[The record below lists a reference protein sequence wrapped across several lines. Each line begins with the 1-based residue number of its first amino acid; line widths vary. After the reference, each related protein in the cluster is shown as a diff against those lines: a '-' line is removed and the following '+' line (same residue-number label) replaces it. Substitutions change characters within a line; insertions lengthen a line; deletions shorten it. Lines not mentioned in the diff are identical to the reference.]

1 MIGQYIQRMHQGSD
15 PGRPM
20 TNGGGGGSSQTYY
33 ANQDKL
39 FGAQADIATNLYNQY
54 ASLAPG
60 YLQNSMDM
68 TNEAMDGTLAEKMR
82 QQAGNDAA
90 AANGNSWD
98 AANRNMS
105 RMGAN
110 FSTDRMLSEMNK
122 NSIMGAANM
131 TGALNNATGAAED
144 QKWNRNAGA
153 YGQIAGM
160 GNGAMQGMGS
170 AASGY
175 GQMSGQIASN
185 NAANAAGYGKFGA
198 AMVSGSKWADGGYI
212 EKKPGL
218 HLANGGPAFQNY
230 LQPVSWRNQA
240 TNGNLGSGG
249 TNPLLMLGGMAAA
262 KLAFDEFGPD
272 VKSAMRA
279 GLRGAKDSVTGLYNS
294 ATAPAAGEFTVD
306 QTLDPSYVQ
315 PFDYAAQDAMY
326 AGQPDG
332 AVLYEAD
339 GGYIRRGLRLA
350 GGGYASQIGAPS
362 ENENSRQGY
371 YEAPNPYVRM
381 GEAAAV
387 NQGAKYGYGA
397 AKDAWNGTQ
406 APAPVQTATPTSVG
420 SDVSMVSSSPSTA
433 GVTTAPVADAQA
445 GVTSSALPEATA
457 SGVEAATGAE
467 AAGTTAATEAAGTAA
482 ATTGAEAAGTA
493 AATTGAEAALGSAAA
508 ATTGAE
514 AALGSAAADAALATA
529 GETAAAAV
537 GAEAAVGTAAA
548 ANAWNPAGWVL
559 AAGLAANELGLFDAK
574 GGEASRGKMVPLPP
588 EKRGLQPKRKNFKP
602 GGKVQGP
609 GTETSDDIP
618 AWLSDGEFVLNAE
631 AVKLIGKDK
640 LEKWNSQGLKLR
652 GQKEEVAEGHP
663 GVKDSPAEEKREAR
677 GLKAKPVKKAK
688 GGMIKRKGC

>member
-1 MIGQYIQRMHQGSD
+1 MIGQYIQRLQQGVA
-15 PGRPM
+15 PERPM

-54 ASLAPG
+54 ASMAPTYLANTQG
-60 YLQNSMDM
+60 MVDD
-68 TNEAMDGTLAEKMR
+68 AMDGTLSKQMQE
-82 QQAGNDAA
+82 QAGNNATATMGAALDA
-90 AANGNSWD
+90 N
-98 AANRNMS
+98 NRNMQ
-105 RMGAN
+105 RYGMG
-110 FSTDRMLSEMNK
+110 FSADRLLTESNR
-122 NSIMGAANM
+122 NAIMGAAGKASAMNQ
-131 TGALNNATGAAED
+131 ASAAAED
-144 QKWNRNAGA
+144 QKWNRNANA

-160 GNGAMQGMGS
+160 GSGAMQGMGS

-175 GQMSGQIASN
+175 GGMASSVNQN
-185 NAANAAGYGKFGA
+185 NAANAQGWGKFGA
-198 AMVSGSKWADGGYI
+198 SMVSGSKWADGGYI

-482 ATTGAEAAGTA
+482 ATTGAEAAGTD
-493 AATTGAEAALGSAAA
+493 A